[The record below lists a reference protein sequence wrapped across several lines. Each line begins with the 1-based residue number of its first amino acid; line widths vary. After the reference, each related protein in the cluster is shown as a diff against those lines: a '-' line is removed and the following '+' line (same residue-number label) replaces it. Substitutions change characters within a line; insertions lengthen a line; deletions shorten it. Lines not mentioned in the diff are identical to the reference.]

1 MRCGTLGASGHVTAK
16 PSIRKGAC
24 FINPPSMRRRL
35 SCLPREACLPV
46 RWALGEGRPERGG
59 RQESA
64 EGKVGGRQGEASE
77 ALQCRKAE
85 QQIGRAAKADTEGP
99 NR

>member
-1 MRCGTLGASGHVTAK
+1 M
-16 PSIRKGAC
+16 
-24 FINPPSMRRRL
+24 
-35 SCLPREACLPV
+35 